1 MPEFIKHVGQVNQS
15 NKKCV
20 LVFREIPGEES
31 SCLIV
36 ETESL
41 PELYHDDLINAVESH
56 GSQSD
61 MDFYKFAQR
70 STFHDG
76 TNMLE
81 SLHLKGLLK
90 KVSVNEITMIP
101 TRDATILLAD
111 LNSQLRQINNE
122 GRTTSGDINATVD
135 EPQESNSPGTL
146 SDKQIAN
153 QMRSQAEYFQREAN
167 RLLKE
172 AEALDPGKTVNSSA
186 TEAVVDKPKRK
197 YTKKK

>member
-20 LVFREIPGEES
+20 VVFREIPGEES

-122 GRTTSGDINATVD
+122 GRTTSGDINATAD

>member
-1 MPEFIKHVGQVNQS
+1 
-15 NKKCV
+15 
-20 LVFREIPGEES
+20 
-31 SCLIV
+31 
-36 ETESL
+36 
-41 PELYHDDLINAVESH
+41 
-56 GSQSD
+56 

>member
-20 LVFREIPGEES
+20 VVFREIPGEES

-135 EPQESNSPGTL
+135 EPQESNSP
-146 SDKQIAN
+146 
-153 QMRSQAEYFQREAN
+153 
-167 RLLKE
+167 
-172 AEALDPGKTVNSSA
+172 
-186 TEAVVDKPKRK
+186 
-197 YTKKK
+197 

>member
-20 LVFREIPGEES
+20 VVFREIPGEES